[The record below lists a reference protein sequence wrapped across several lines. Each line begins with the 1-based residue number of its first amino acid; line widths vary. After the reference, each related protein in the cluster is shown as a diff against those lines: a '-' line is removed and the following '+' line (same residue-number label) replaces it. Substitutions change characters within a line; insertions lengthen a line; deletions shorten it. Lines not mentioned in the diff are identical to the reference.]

1 MQNLWLLF
9 CCGFHSKSL
18 GFDNCIFLFCLV
30 QVDNRN
36 SSAAKRARTDGRFF
50 LFLIF
55 FFFLMWLLNY
65 SCFVLM
71 LVLMMLNVHLQCT
84 TFSRNLIW
92 VLCIKRI
99 MIRACIFSTG
109 WICEYFCQMWF
120 NGPIMFFDISQVLGK
135 AQVESWKFEWH
146 GLLLRC

>member
-50 LFLIF
+50 LFIY
-55 FFFLMWLLNY
+55 FFLMWLLNY

-84 TFSRNLIW
+84 TFSRNLI
-92 VLCIKRI
+92 
-99 MIRACIFSTG
+99 
-109 WICEYFCQMWF
+109 
-120 NGPIMFFDISQVLGK
+120 
-135 AQVESWKFEWH
+135 
-146 GLLLRC
+146 